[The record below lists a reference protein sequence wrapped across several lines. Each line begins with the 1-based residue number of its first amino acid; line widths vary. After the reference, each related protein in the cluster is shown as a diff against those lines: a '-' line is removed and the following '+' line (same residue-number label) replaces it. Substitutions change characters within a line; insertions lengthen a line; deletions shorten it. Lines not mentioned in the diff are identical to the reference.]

1 MVLTPYGLDVL
12 RLGAISEKTVML
24 NFYSAP
30 PSTTQ
35 EYTLLGNLEP
45 RHINLDDGRKLQYPK
60 RAYKDRWRV

>member
-1 MVLTPYGLDVL
+1 MALTPYGLDVL

-35 EYTLLGNLEP
+35 EYTLLGNLELV
-45 RHINLDDGRKLQYPK
+45 ILAQ
-60 RAYKDRWRV
+60 AYKFGWWEETAVSKESL